1 MTEQE
6 RLKRAQRAAA
16 RIGRVVTKP
25 SPNVID
31 RLELLAELGGE
42 ATISQMVQHEQGGL
56 RCYYYERMQMLL
68 ALGLVVTKGRGIKC
82 EPYRYC
88 ITQAGEWLVA
98 HQ

>member
-1 MTEQE
+1 MTDQE
-6 RLKRAQRAAA
+6 RLRRAQRAAA
-16 RIGRVVTKP
+16 KTGRVVTIP
-25 SPNVID
+25 APNVFD

-68 ALGLVVTKGRGIKC
+68 ALGLVATKGRGIKC

-88 ITQAGEWLVA
+88 ITQAGQWLMA
-98 HQ
+98 RQ